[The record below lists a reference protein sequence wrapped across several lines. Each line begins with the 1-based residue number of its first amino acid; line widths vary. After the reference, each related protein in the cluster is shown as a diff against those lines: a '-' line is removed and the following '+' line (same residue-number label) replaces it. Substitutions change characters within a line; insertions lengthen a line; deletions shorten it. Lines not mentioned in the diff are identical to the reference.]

1 MSGDR
6 FARNGSPLAGRVVPH
21 DWAAMDYTAKKA
33 CVLANGWAGSFYE
46 AGVVLA
52 QHAAAAVR
60 GRKAKAARVAMAQA
74 RWED

>member
-1 MSGDR
+1 MFKDR
-6 FARNGSPLAGRVVPH
+6 FARNGSPLAGKVVPR
-21 DWAAMDYTAKKA
+21 DWSLMDYNAKKG
-33 CVLANGWAGSFYE
+33 CILANGWAGSFYE

-52 QHAAAAVR
+52 QHAAAAVS

>member
-6 FARNGSPLAGRVVPH
+6 FARNGSPLAGKLVPR
-21 DWAAMDYTAKKA
+21 DWALMDYSAKKA
-33 CVLANGWAGSFYE
+33 CVLANGWAPSFYE

-52 QHAAAAVR
+52 KHSWAAR
-60 GRKAKAARVAMAQA
+60 EGRKAKAARVEMARA

>member
-1 MSGDR
+1 MSAPR
-6 FARNGSPLAGRVVPH
+6 FVRNGSPLAGKLVPR
-21 DWAAMDYTAKKA
+21 DWALMDYQAKKA

-60 GRKAKAARVAMAQA
+60 GRKARAARVAMAQA

>member
-1 MSGDR
+1 
-6 FARNGSPLAGRVVPH
+6 
-21 DWAAMDYTAKKA
+21 MDYNAKKG
-33 CVLANGWAGSFYE
+33 CILANGWAGSFYE

-52 QHAAAAVR
+52 QHAAAAVS